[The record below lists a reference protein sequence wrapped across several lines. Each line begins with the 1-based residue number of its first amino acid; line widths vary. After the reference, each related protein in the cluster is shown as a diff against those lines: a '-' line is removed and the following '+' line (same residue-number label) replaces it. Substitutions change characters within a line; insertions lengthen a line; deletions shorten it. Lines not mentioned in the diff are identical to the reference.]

1 MNISGLFR
9 SIPVA
14 KLPSYTSSE
23 VRHSAK
29 NFINELKGIKN
40 TAETKGSKVSSM
52 YQKTENYAAKL
63 AKSAD
68 KGNIKDTL
76 KNVSKLEKHSEALFS
91 ATGSPF
97 TRSAIVAARE
107 ERLNIYSLLA
117 NNKLSL
123 R

>member
-1 MNISGLFR
+1 MNIASLFR
-9 SIPVA
+9 SAPVA

-29 NFINELKGIKN
+29 KFINDLIGIKN

-52 YQKTENYAAKL
+52 YQKTENYANKL

-68 KGNIKDTL
+68 KGNFKDML

-91 ATGSPF
+91 ATGSSF
-97 TRSAIVAARE
+97 TRDAIAAARE
-107 ERLNIYSLLA
+107 DRLNIYSLLA
-117 NNKLSL
+117 NNKRSV